1 MAHQRSP
8 NCPQVSFQE
17 AAEKGRVLYQREH
30 THPAGKEVVA
40 QSLGYSGLNGR
51 SLSMI
56 GALRQYGLI
65 EGPSDGMRVSDDA
78 VAYFEL
84 DSGPDRD
91 AAISRMIF
99 APVVFAQIHAD
110 FGDTLP
116 SEQNLKH
123 YLIKMGFL
131 PKTAED
137 VIAVYRENILLVANK
152 GVRYNEDMPAQ
163 IDNSL
168 PLPPA
173 LVPSSALQPVVP
185 QPFIEVEYAN
195 SYTLPLGKGSAA
207 EVRLH
212 GEITEK
218 SLKVLRSQI
227 ALLIDALSDEVD
239 PGKVNPEKQEL

>member
-8 NCPQVSFQE
+8 NCPQVAFQE
-17 AAEKGRVLYQREH
+17 AAERGRLLYQKEH
-30 THPAGKEVVA
+30 THPASKEVVA

-56 GALRQYGLI
+56 GALRQYGII
-65 EGPSDGMRVSDDA
+65 EGQSDAMRVSDDA

-91 AAISRMIF
+91 ASLSRMIF
-99 APVVFAQIHAD
+99 APSVFAQIHTD

-137 VIAVYRENILLVANK
+137 VIAIYRENIRLVENK
-152 GVRYNEDMPAQ
+152 GVVYD
-163 IDNSL
+163 DNMNVQPSMASSI
-168 PLPPA
+168 PRA
-173 LVPSSALQPVVP
+173 LVPSSLPQVVADNN
-185 QPFIEVEYAN
+185 FVLSDN
-195 SYTLPLGKGSAA
+195 SYTLPLGRGSSA
-207 EVRLH
+207 VIQLN
-212 GEITEK
+212 GDITEK
-218 SLKVLRSQI
+218 SLKLLRSQI
-227 ALLIDALSDEVD
+227 ELLISALSSDEADATETQD
-239 PGKVNPEKQEL
+239 PKTQ